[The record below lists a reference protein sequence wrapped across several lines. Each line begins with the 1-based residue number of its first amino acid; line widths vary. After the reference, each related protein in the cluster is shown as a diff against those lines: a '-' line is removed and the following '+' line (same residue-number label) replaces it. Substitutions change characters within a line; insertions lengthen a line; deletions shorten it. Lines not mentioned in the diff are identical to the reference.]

1 MVDNVIWD
9 TINELSYLVG
19 DMEKL
24 EFMANS
30 IHDTAAESA
39 KATTGQERVE
49 NAILFYHS
57 KDDIRIAAAILLD
70 QLGDFQDRLAKVE
83 ATVETWYFKNKENNT
98 PRKEYRKEIET

>member
-1 MVDNVIWD
+1 MSNNVIWD
-9 TINELSYLVG
+9 AVNELSYLVG

-24 EFMANS
+24 EYMANS

-39 KATTGQERVE
+39 KATTEQERVE

-70 QLGDFQDRLAKVE
+70 QLGDFQDRLSKVE
-83 ATVETWYFKNKENNT
+83 TAVEKWYFENKENYT
-98 PRKEYRKEIET
+98 LRKE

>member
-1 MVDNVIWD
+1 MSNNVIWD
-9 TINELSYLVG
+9 AVNELSYLVG

-24 EFMANS
+24 EYMANS

-39 KATTGQERVE
+39 KATTEQERVE

-70 QLGDFQDRLAKVE
+70 QLGDFQDRLNKVE
-83 ATVETWYFKNKENNT
+83 TAVEKWYFDNKDRQQAGT
-98 PRKEYRKEIET
+98 K